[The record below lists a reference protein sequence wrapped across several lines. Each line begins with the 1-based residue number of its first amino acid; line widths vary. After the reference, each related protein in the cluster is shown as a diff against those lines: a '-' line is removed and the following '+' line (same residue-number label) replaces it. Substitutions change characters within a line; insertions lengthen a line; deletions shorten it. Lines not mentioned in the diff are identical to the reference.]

1 MENISNIKI
10 RWILIFIGEGNW
22 RRWLFLCS
30 LLVAFISPTSYTNL
44 SDKVWIGGFL

>member
-1 MENISNIKI
+1 MVIP
-10 RWILIFIGEGNW
+10 LQ
-22 RRWLFLCS
+22 